1 MVHFL
6 RQLQAFCQLEV
17 IECSW
22 AALLEFTDKRSGDLD
37 SLIAAHQTYLDR
49 LVRKILL
56 LGSRSKDDAL
66 LQLVR
71 EALDNIL
78 KFRDSTEDLYAWSL
92 GEATRLDRVRD
103 VERVSPTTCRSD
115 HRDYPATI
123 QMLQKQKR
131 PYH

>member
-22 AALLEFTDKRSGDLD
+22 AALMECTDKRSGDLD
-37 SLIAAHQTYLDR
+37 SLISAHRTYLDR
-49 LVRKILL
+49 VVRKVLL
-56 LGSRSKDDAL
+56 LGSRGKDDAL

-92 GEATRLDRVRD
+92 GEATRIDRGRD
-103 VERVSPTTCRSD
+103 AERVSDRVGHEAD
-115 HRDYPATI
+115 R
-123 QMLQKQKR
+123 
-131 PYH
+131 